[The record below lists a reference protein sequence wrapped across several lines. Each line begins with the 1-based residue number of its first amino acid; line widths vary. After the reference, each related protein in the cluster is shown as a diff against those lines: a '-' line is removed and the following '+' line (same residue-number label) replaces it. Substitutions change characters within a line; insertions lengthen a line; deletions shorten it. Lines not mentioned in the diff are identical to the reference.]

1 MSGRAPN
8 PARASPWASRRRR
21 AEPSAGRLR
30 VPAWLLAAVLA
41 AIYLVVDP
49 PSADLAAQTYRT
61 ALFEHAG
68 FVVWDNGWDAGHHNP
83 AHSIPFPPLAAWTS
97 PQLVGAVAAVVAAW
111 AFERTVDGM
120 RGARPA
126 ALWFAT
132 ATMVSLVTGRLTFA
146 LGLALALLA
155 VLALARDRPAWCAVA
170 GAASALASP
179 VAAAFLALA
188 IVAPGGL
195 TSPRGRARPLLAARP
210 RARDPASCGGG
221 AGAPSPRATRVAAA
235 SLARAIV
242 AWGGTHRRWLATAG
256 LLAAALV
263 PALALSVLFPEGGSF
278 PFTASA
284 FWPTLAGTALVI
296 AVLWRSAPPALR
308 LGLALYAVLLLVSE
322 VLSTPM
328 GGNAVRLGALLAG
341 PLAALVLW
349 PDRRRAL
356 ALLVLPLLY
365 WQVSTPVD
373 DVWRAHGDAS
383 VQASYYDGL
392 LGFLTARRA
401 AEGPFRAEIP
411 FTDNHWESAR
421 VAPAIPLARGWE
433 RQLDRKVNSLFYDD
447 RPLTPARY
455 RRWLDA
461 NAVRY
466 VALADAP
473 VDYSAAAE
481 AKLVRDGTLPY
492 LHEVWHDAHWRVFAV
507 DRPAALAAGPGGARV
522 TGLDADRVDL
532 VAPRPG
538 TVALRVRYSPYW
550 HITRGRGCVVKDG
563 DWTALRLAAPG
574 RVRIS
579 AGFALDRVGATSPR
593 CTT

>member
-8 PARASPWASRRRR
+8 AARASPWASRRRR

-68 FVVWDNGWDAGHHNP
+68 FVVWDNGWYAGHHNP
-83 AHSIPFPPLAAWTS
+83 AYSILFPPLAAWTS

-155 VLALARDRPAWCAVA
+155 VLALARDRPAWCAAA

-188 IVAPGGL
+188 L
-195 TSPRGRARPLLAARP
+195 
-210 RARDPASCGGG
+210 
-221 AGAPSPRATRVAAA
+221 
-235 SLARAIV
+235 V
-242 AWGGTHRRWLATAG
+242 AWGVTRRRWLTTGA

-278 PFTASA
+278 PFTPSA

-308 LGLALYAVLLLVSE
+308 LGL
-322 VLSTPM
+322 
-328 GGNAVRLGALLAG
+328 
-341 PLAALVLW
+341 
-349 PDRRRAL
+349 
-356 ALLVLPLLY
+356 
-365 WQVSTPVD
+365 
-373 DVWRAHGDAS
+373 
-383 VQASYYDGL
+383 
-392 LGFLTARRA
+392 
-401 AEGPFRAEIP
+401 
-411 FTDNHWESAR
+411 
-421 VAPAIPLARGWE
+421 
-433 RQLDRKVNSLFYDD
+433 
-447 RPLTPARY
+447 
-455 RRWLDA
+455 
-461 NAVRY
+461 
-466 VALADAP
+466 
-473 VDYSAAAE
+473 
-481 AKLVRDGTLPY
+481 
-492 LHEVWHDAHWRVFAV
+492 
-507 DRPAALAAGPGGARV
+507 
-522 TGLDADRVDL
+522 
-532 VAPRPG
+532 
-538 TVALRVRYSPYW
+538 
-550 HITRGRGCVVKDG
+550 
-563 DWTALRLAAPG
+563 
-574 RVRIS
+574 
-579 AGFALDRVGATSPR
+579 
-593 CTT
+593 

>member
-1 MSGRAPN
+1 MSGRAPKAA
-8 PARASPWASRRRR
+8 PASPWAGWRRR
-21 AEPSAGRLR
+21 AAPSGRGSSAF
-30 VPAWLLAAVLA
+30 PAWLLAALLA
-41 AIYLVVDP
+41 AVYLVVDP

-61 ALFEHAG
+61 GLFEHAG
-68 FVVWDNGWDAGHHNP
+68 FVVWDNGWYAGHHNP
-83 AHSIPFPPLAAWTS
+83 AYSLLFPPLAAWTS

-111 AFERTVDGM
+111 AFERTVSGM
-120 RGARPA
+120 PGARPA

-155 VLALARDRPAWCAVA
+155 VLALSRDRTAWCAVA
-170 GAASALASP
+170 GAATALASP

-188 IVAPGGL
+188 LVAWGVTRRRWAATG
-195 TSPRGRARPLLAARP
+195 ALLAA
-210 RARDPASCGGG
+210 
-221 AGAPSPRATRVAAA
+221 T
-235 SLARAIV
+235 
-242 AWGGTHRRWLATAG
+242 
-256 LLAAALV
+256 LV

-373 DVWRAHGDAS
+373 DVWRAHDDAS
-383 VQASYYDGL
+383 VQASYYDGM

-421 VAPAIPLARGWE
+421 VAPTIPLARGWE
-433 RQLDRKVNSLFYDD
+433 RQLDRKVNALFYDD

-492 LHEVWHDAHWRVFAV
+492 LREVFHDAHWRVFAV
-507 DRPAALAAGPGGARV
+507 DRPAPLAAGPGGARV

-532 VAPRPG
+532 VAPRAG
-538 TVALRVRYSPYW
+538 TVRLRVRFSPYW
-550 HITRGRGCVVKDG
+550 HLTRGRGCVVKDG